1 MFRELKAHEVEARVA
16 TCSEK
21 GASLL
26 LYKTARTDYAVLDET
41 VGADH
46 WQCEYRE
53 VKGNLYCRIGIY
65 SDALQQWVYKENCG
79 TESNQEA
86 QKGEAS
92 DAFKRAGFA
101 WGIGRE
107 LYTAPFIWISADKL
121 QRLQKG
127 SNGRWQCYDKFE
139 VKTLDIVDGQIVGLS
154 ISHEGRADIVYR
166 LHGSKPSQAKKA
178 AKSNTTTKKAE
189 TPPQN
194 SPQQA
199 TDGNTEPTPEQ
210 VNEMIE
216 KVLEFAALRGRPAED
231 VLKALN
237 STKAMKAAGATEEQQ
252 SYTAE
257 QTVIAIGQLNSWIMT
272 SKKGE

>member
-53 VKGNLYCRIGIY
+53 IKGNLYCRIGIY

-107 LYTAPFIWISADKL
+107 LYTAPFIWVSADKL

-154 ISHEGRADIVYR
+154 ISHEGRADIVYS
-166 LHGSKPSQAKKA
+166 LNGSKPSQAKKA

-194 SPQQA
+194 APQQA

-210 VNEMIE
+210 VNEMTE
-216 KVLEFAALRGRPAED
+216 KVLEFAALRGRTAED